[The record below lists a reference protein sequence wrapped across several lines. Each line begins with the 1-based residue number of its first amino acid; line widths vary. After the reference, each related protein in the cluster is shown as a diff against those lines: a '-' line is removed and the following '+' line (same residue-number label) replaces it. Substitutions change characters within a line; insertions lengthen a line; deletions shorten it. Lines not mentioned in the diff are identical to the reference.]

1 MLGSAAGYTASGLE
15 RTGRYIEEQGVSGM
29 MDDLTDVI
37 RRNPVPAVLIGL
49 GVGFLIGRAL
59 RR

>member
-1 MLGSAAGYTASGLE
+1 
-15 RTGRYIEEQGVSGM
+15 M

-49 GVGFLIGRAL
+49 GLGFLLGRML
-59 RR
+59 RS